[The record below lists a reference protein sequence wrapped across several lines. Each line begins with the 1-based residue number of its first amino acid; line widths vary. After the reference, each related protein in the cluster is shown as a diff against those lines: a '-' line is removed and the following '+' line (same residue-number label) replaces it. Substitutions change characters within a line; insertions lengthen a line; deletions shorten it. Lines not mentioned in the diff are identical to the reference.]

1 MKDPILYVTV
11 LFHVALSRLMK
22 LLKYRSVQISIVVSE
37 VFLLLAAGFFQAL
50 LNLVCICVLLTVS
63 DRDAMQEVGEE
74 YNRKLRDRR

>member
-11 LFHVALSRLMK
+11 LFRVALSRLMR
-22 LLKYRSVQISIVVSE
+22 LLKYRSMQISIVVSE
-37 VFLLLAAGFFQAL
+37 VFLLVSAGLFQAI
-50 LNLVCICVLLTVS
+50 LNFVCICVLLTVS